1 VSIEKPRL
9 GDALTT
15 EPPVDVD
22 LVMIIAAAVVDID
35 GIVVAI
41 ASKLLWLSFSKAVV
55 VDVEQVLSNAKVQH
69 TCDVVRAG

>member
-1 VSIEKPRL
+1 
-9 GDALTT
+9 LTT